1 MRAALHC
8 TALYAV
14 CDVQSLEREETSRQ
28 IAADWYTL
36 VPQMGMDSGMAMGGR
51 PQTAAGRIRV
61 QLEWLPP
68 GASSVSELN
77 TTAHLNTGDAGGVGV
92 GDLGE
97 DPAGR
102 VQSSG
107 GGGDGSVGRAGTPLT
122 MGPTTTRDHNNV
134 KEDLVG
140 EAQYAT

>member
-1 MRAALHC
+1 
-8 TALYAV
+8 V
-14 CDVQSLEREETSRQ
+14 
-28 IAADWYTL
+28 
-36 VPQMGMDSGMAMGGR
+36 
-51 PQTAAGRIRV
+51 
-61 QLEWLPP
+61 LPP

-97 DPAGR
+97 DPAG
-102 VQSSG
+102 
-107 GGGDGSVGRAGTPLT
+107 TPLT

>member
-1 MRAALHC
+1 MA
-8 TALYAV
+8 
-14 CDVQSLEREETSRQ
+14 SRSYV
-28 IAADWYTL
+28 IP
-36 VPQMGMDSGMAMGGR
+36 VSCF
-51 PQTAAGRIRV
+51 V
-61 QLEWLPP
+61 LPP